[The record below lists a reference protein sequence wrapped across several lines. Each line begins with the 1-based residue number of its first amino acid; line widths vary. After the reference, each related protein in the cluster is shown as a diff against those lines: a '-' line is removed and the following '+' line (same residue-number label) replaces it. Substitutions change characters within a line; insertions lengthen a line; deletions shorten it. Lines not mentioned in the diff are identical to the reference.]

1 MIRKWPVEYNQELQ
15 PKPKSLCYAEAY
27 LSDFFFKTSFIAGF
41 VLKWFIKRW
50 LSIWWIIGQFFQA
63 ETFKRWEIAVQ
74 NYLPAVF
81 TAKIN
86 FH

>member
-41 VLKWFIKRW
+41 VLK
-50 LSIWWIIGQFFQA
+50 
-63 ETFKRWEIAVQ
+63 
-74 NYLPAVF
+74 
-81 TAKIN
+81 
-86 FH
+86 